1 MEGEGCDL
9 VEEGFWQDIEFAA
22 TGPLDDL
29 SHEGNDYPNIL
40 SDLDERAVILSGR
53 RHWPVKYKT
62 VSRQE
67 RLERAQAEWSRQL
80 DPLTDA
86 YLRWKHGI
94 ERIDPLVEDIGENG
108 WEATAMLMSYYCPDQ
123 RFPSVEEDP
132 YVNIT
137 LIKRGF
143 LGSVPTYPTTVFAL
157 EALEDYRLE
166 PLQCG
171 SWTFL
176 HKAKVL
182 CHKHNVDT
190 ISSVLPGSIS
200 GCILRLS
207 LNTRQC

>member
-1 MEGEGCDL
+1 M
-9 VEEGFWQDIEFAA
+9 
-22 TGPLDDL
+22 
-29 SHEGNDYPNIL
+29 
-40 SDLDERAVILSGR
+40 
-53 RHWPVKYKT
+53 
-62 VSRQE
+62 
-67 RLERAQAEWSRQL
+67 ERAQAEWSRQL

-108 WEATAMLMSYYCPDQ
+108 WEATAMLMSCESRLFIVSHPWFKHPCFMRHFHGDYCPDQ

-182 CHKHNVDT
+182 CHKHNVGAHFEDRA
-190 ISSVLPGSIS
+190 S
-200 GCILRLS
+200 CS
-207 LNTRQC
+207 LFADMSCDAL